1 MKGIILIITLFF
13 VLNCVQVKKP
23 LPKKIV
29 KIKDSIVNVELAQT
43 PSQRETGLM
52 FRTNMLTNQGMLFIF
67 DKPEVPSFYMKDT
80 LIPLDILFINSKG
93 KVVSIQSMAPLNE
106 TNLFSPKEP
115 IIWALEVN
123 LGWAKKHKIQIG
135 NKVYLRSKK

>member
-1 MKGIILIITLFF
+1 MKGIILVITLFF
-13 VLNCVQVKKP
+13 VLNCAQVKKP
-23 LPKKIV
+23 IPKKIV

-43 PSQRETGLM
+43 PSRRQTGLM

-67 DKPEVPSFYMKDT
+67 DKPEIPSFYMKDT

-106 TNLFSPKEP
+106 TNLYSPDEP

-135 NKVYLRSKK
+135 DKVYLRSKK

>member
-1 MKGIILIITLFF
+1 MKGIFLGIMFFF
-13 VLNCVQVKKP
+13 VLNCVQVKQEP
-23 LPKKIV
+23 PKKIV

-43 PSQRETGLM
+43 PSQRQTGLM

-80 LIPLDILFINSKG
+80 LIPLDILFVNSKG

-106 TNLFSPKEP
+106 IKLYSPDEP

-135 NKVYLRSKK
+135 DKVYLRSKK